1 MQGGSDRL
9 HGRRF
14 TVVNVGS
21 VQREAIRGAK
31 KGILKFST
39 GNQHFFIYNKTP
51 KDQNAGQEKL
61 VQGETYT
68 LYHGIWD
75 SIVIKEQVIRIIKL
89 ERANG

>member
-21 VQREAIRGAK
+21 VQREAIRGAE

-68 LYHGIWD
+68 LYHGTWD
-75 SIVIKEQVIRIIKL
+75 SIVIKGQVIRIIEL